1 MPITRVFAFPYVF
14 AGVLVVVLLFRWTS
28 RRMGRMSIPLGWAAV
43 GGLVIVSQLIWLPI
57 AQVFGPTE
65 TEWHAT
71 LAASRQ
77 LGAWYNRPPYQG
89 HSIAVPPDRP
99 DVTYG
104 LARFG
109 GVAGKH
115 LVSEMYDPFAYLP
128 AGYKYEEHQDTV
140 NTLLECWLAKT
151 DTRLMALPPDN
162 TNYVLMR
169 EYNPVWFAQLG
180 TMDNTGWLIYG
191 VSAPNPTRAACE
203 EAARATS
210 H

>member
-1 MPITRVFAFPYVF
+1 MLLTFGFGYWAFVAGMLRFTSYLASWVWWMPITRVFAFPYVF

-115 LVSEMYDPFAYLP
+115 LVSEMYDPFAYLLFFFQAEDGIRALIVP
-128 AGYKYEEHQDTV
+128 GVQT
-140 NTLLECWLAKT
+140 C
-151 DTRLMALPPDN
+151 ALPISFLPGH
-162 TNYVLMR
+162 L
-169 EYNPVWFAQLG
+169 
-180 TMDNTGWLIYG
+180 
-191 VSAPNPTRAACE
+191 SAV
-203 EAARATS
+203 RATARRGRS
-210 H
+210 GGGEGKK